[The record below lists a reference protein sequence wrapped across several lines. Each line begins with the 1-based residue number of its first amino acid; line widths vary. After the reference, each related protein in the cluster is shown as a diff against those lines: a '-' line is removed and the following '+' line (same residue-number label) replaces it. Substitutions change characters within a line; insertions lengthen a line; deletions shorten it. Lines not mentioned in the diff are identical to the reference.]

1 MSGHI
6 YTIGHS
12 THPSEEFFQML
23 KDNKIDILVDVRSV
37 PYSKYA
43 PQFNQENIKENTDN
57 MSITYAHEPEAF
69 GARQLDKELY
79 NSKGYLDFDKVR
91 NRTVFKHK
99 VAEYAE
105 KMREGKNVAFMCSE
119 KDPIDCHRA
128 IMVGRGFA
136 LQDVPVEHIM
146 SDGKVISQ
154 DDLDKRLLK
163 LYFPGY
169 DQASLFDEYSI
180 ENDNSLIKKAYE
192 LRNEK
197 IGYKYADLEKS
208 MNLEKE
214 RQKTL
219 DEWQDVNEQG
229 VLLSTDRRIASFRGK
244 YGFLSNMYDCP
255 VEFNGVTYQSSEV
268 AFQAQ
273 KCLYDSDKVKFSS
286 MDGVEAKKFGR
297 KVAIRKDWEKVK
309 KDIMRDIVSAKFAQH
324 PDLAKRLIAT
334 GDKQLVEGNTWYDT
348 YWGVFN
354 GRGKNVLGKIL
365 MDVREELIMNKSV
378 DVSDTIKTKDK
389 PAKKPYTV
397 HKDKDEFV
405 ISVTGHRPNR
415 LFGYDWK
422 NKGNVALSNRIES
435 VLKETLA
442 EAEKQGYKKFRVVT
456 GMALGADQMF
466 TANALRI
473 ASAPVYHGK
482 LKVEA
487 AVPCKDQEKQWPE
500 ASQKIYNVLLKQCD
514 DVTMVSDK
522 PYTPKAMQDRNEY
535 MVDKANIV
543 LSVYDGYSKGGTGN
557 CIEYAKKVGVPVKDI
572 GLPELF
578 KEYPRFQSRK
588 SLKPNSFSKSRPDED
603 NHL

>member
-12 THPSEEFFQML
+12 THTSKDFFQML
-23 KDNKIDILVDVRSV
+23 KDNKIDMIVDVRSV

-43 PQFNQENIKENTDN
+43 PQFNQENIMENADLN
-57 MSITYAHEPEAF
+57 GMSYVHEAEVF
-69 GARQLDKELY
+69 GARQLNKELY
-79 NSKGYLDFDKVR
+79 NSGGYLDFDRVR
-91 NRTVFKHK
+91 NQTVFKHK
-99 VAEYAE
+99 IAEYAE
-105 KMREGKNVAFMCSE
+105 KMREGKNLAFMCSE

-154 DDLDKRLLK
+154 EELDKRLLK
-163 LYFPGY
+163 MYFPGY

-180 ENDNSLIKKAYE
+180 ENDKTLLKKAYE

-208 MNLEKE
+208 AMLDQE

-219 DEWQDVNEQG
+219 DAWQDVNEQG
-229 VLLSTDRRIASFRGK
+229 ELLSTDRRIASFRGK
-244 YGFLSNMYDCP
+244 YGFLSNMYKCP
-255 VEFNGVTYQSSEV
+255 VKFDGVEYSCSES

-273 KCLYDSDKVKFSS
+273 KCAYNVDKAEFKNL
-286 MDGVEAKKFGR
+286 DGVEAKKLGR
-297 KVAIRKDWEKVK
+297 KVTLRSDWEKVK
-309 KDIMRDIVSAKFAQH
+309 KDVMFEIVSAKFSQH
-324 PDLAKRLIAT
+324 PDLAKKLVAT

-378 DVSDTIKTKDK
+378 DASK
-389 PAKKPYTV
+389 PIQAKVEPENKIVPK
-397 HKDKDEFV
+397 KDKDEFV

-442 EAEKQGYKKFRVVT
+442 EAEKAGFKKFRVVT

-466 TANALRI
+466 TANAIRI
-473 ASAPVYHGK
+473 ASTPVYHNR

-487 AVPCKDQEKQWPE
+487 AVPCKDQERQWPE
-500 ASQKIYNVLLKQCD
+500 ASKKTYHVLLKQCD
-514 DVTMVSDK
+514 EVTMVSDK

-572 GLPELF
+572 GLSELF
-578 KEYPRFQSRK
+578 KEYPRYQEKR
-588 SLKPNSFSKSRPDED
+588 SLKSNSFFKGKSDD
-603 NHL
+603 GNHL